1 MNSTTSDYNT
11 MSSMQPFNSKFE
23 SVDSIVNYLREPS
36 PPEVVSSSTTSSA
49 IGSITINNG
58 LKSTKKQKKEKEL
71 ANLMNNTST
80 NPREP
85 IQLLPT
91 GRVR

>member
-1 MNSTTSDYNT
+1 
-11 MSSMQPFNSKFE
+11 MSSMKPFNSKFE
-23 SVDSIVNYLREPS
+23 SVDSIINYLREPS

-71 ANLMNNTST
+71 ANVMKTTQANSEQNVQVLSS
-80 NPREP
+80 
-85 IQLLPT
+85 
-91 GRVR
+91 GRIR

>member
-1 MNSTTSDYNT
+1 
-11 MSSMQPFNSKFE
+11 MSSMKPFNSKFE
-23 SVDSIVNYLREPS
+23 SVDSIINYLREPS

-71 ANLMNNTST
+71 ANVMKTTQANSEQNVQVLAS
-80 NPREP
+80 
-85 IQLLPT
+85 
-91 GRVR
+91 GRIR